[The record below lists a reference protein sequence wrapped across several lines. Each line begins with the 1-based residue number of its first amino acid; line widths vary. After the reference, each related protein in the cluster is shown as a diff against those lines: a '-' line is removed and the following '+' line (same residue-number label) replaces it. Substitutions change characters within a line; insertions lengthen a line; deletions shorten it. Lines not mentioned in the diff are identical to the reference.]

1 MFSAGVHT
9 EIEEI
14 AGYLE
19 GQLAG
24 IRNAAFGLTDEQARA
39 TPCRSALS
47 IGGLVRHA
55 TYVMRGR
62 ERRLANPGQGPTS
75 EGYVLFSGSFALP
88 DGQTLEEAL
97 GEFDAAAEIYL
108 AGVRGTDPDAPDVEP
123 PAPWAGIVDPI
134 PTRTRFYLLHQIE
147 ELARHAGHADIIREQ
162 LDDAQ
167 SVELAMAVAGAPA
180 NDFAKPWKPPE
191 H

>member
-1 MFSAGVHT
+1 MPSAGVHT

-24 IRNAAFGLTDEQARA
+24 IRNAAFGLTDDQARD

-55 TYVMRGR
+55 TYVMQGR
-62 ERRLANPGQGPTS
+62 ERRLANPGQGPTP
-75 EGYVLFSGSFALP
+75 EGYVLFTGSFEMP
-88 DGQTLEEAL
+88 EGQTLEEAL
-97 GEFDAAAEIYL
+97 AEFGAAAKDYL
-108 AGVRGTDPDAPDVEP
+108 AGIRGTDPDAPDVEP

-134 PTRTRFYLLHQIE
+134 PTRTRFHLLHQIE

-162 LDDAQ
+162 LDGAQ
-167 SVELAMAVAGAPA
+167 SGELAMAVAGAPA
-180 NDFAKPWKPPE
+180 NDFAKPWQPPDR
-191 H
+191 